1 MPRAQVCEGAFVTD
15 DEVVEAVRDRARA
28 GSLPA
33 PAPPAAVTEAEQTI
47 GFPLPPLL
55 RRLYLEV
62 ANGGFGPDEGILG
75 VRGGASQGD
84 WNDLAEIYQEGP
96 DPSGQIPAGLVPVYD
111 WGCTIWSLVDF
122 RDPTGPMWCTHEGDC
137 WPQGINLAQWLAET
151 MTDTLTVRR
160 LLASQPAP

>member
-1 MPRAQVCEGAFVTD
+1 MG
-15 DEVVEAVRDRARA
+15 DEVVEAVRNRAA
-28 GSLPA
+28 TGSLPG
-33 PAPPAAVTEAEQTI
+33 PATLAAVTEAEQNI

-62 ANGGFGPDEGILG
+62 ANGGFGPAEGILG
-75 VRGGASQGD
+75 VSGGASQGD

-122 RDPTGPMWCTHEGDC
+122 RDPAGPMWCTHEGDC
-137 WPQGINLAQWLAET
+137 WPQGINLAEWLVET
-151 MTDTLTVRR
+151 MAGTLTVDD
-160 LLASQPAP
+160 LLSTQPTTH

>member
-1 MPRAQVCEGAFVTD
+1 M
-15 DEVVEAVRDRARA
+15 DEAIVEAVRGIAGV

-33 PAPPAAVTEAEQTI
+33 PARLEAVTEAEELI

-62 ANGGFGPDEGILG
+62 ANGGFGPAEGILG
-75 VRGGASQGD
+75 VREGAPQGD
-84 WNDLAEIYQEGP
+84 WNDLAEIYQDGP

-122 RDPTGPMWCTHEGDC
+122 RDPPGRCGARMRASTG
-137 WPQGINLAQWLAET
+137 L
-151 MTDTLTVRR
+151 R
-160 LLASQPAP
+160 ASTWQSG